1 MNQARPQIQGND
13 PGFAFNAMSSK
24 TSAMNA
30 EQRRI
35 EENNLQQQR
44 WHLWGPYLSDRQWG
58 TVREDYSANGDAW
71 NHLSHDQARS
81 RAYRWGEDGLGGISD
96 YKQRLC
102 FAWAFWN
109 GKDPILKE
117 RLFGLSGPQGNHGE
131 DVKELYWYLDNT
143 PSHSYMR
150 MLYRYPQTRFPYEEL
165 IIHNGNRSRME
176 PEFELWHTN
185 ALAEQRY
192 FDIEIAYAK
201 RTPEDILIRATAT
214 NRGPEQ
220 SILQFLPTIW
230 FRNTWGWGR
239 DAGKPV
245 LREGAPAMIE
255 ASHDVLGRYE
265 LRCENANALLFTEN
279 ESNVERLWGVQNRSP
294 FVKDSINDAVTQNKI
309 ELINPEKV
317 GTKAAAHYRFLI
329 SPNESRTIRLRLRK
343 IDDHPSPGDSIVSV
357 SPTHSSALTGASR
370 PSLPAGERERAK
382 RLFDEFDEIF
392 GRRQNEADEFYDSVA
407 PVNLTS
413 EDKAIQRQALAGLLW
428 TKQFYYYVVEEWL
441 RGDPASP
448 PPPASRWD
456 GRNARWRHLYN
467 ERVMSMPDSWEFPWY
482 ASWDLAFHCIPLAL
496 VDPHFAKGQLDT
508 IVREWYQHPNG
519 QLPAYEWNFGDVNP
533 PVVGWAAW
541 RVFQIE
547 RKQTGKGDRAFLETI
562 FHKLLLAFTW
572 WVNRKDSEG
581 KNIFEGGFLGLDNI
595 GVFDR
600 SASFPD
606 GSHLEQSDST
616 SWMGMFSLNLMRIAI
631 ELAREDH
638 VYENIATKFFEH
650 FLAIAAAMNDLG
662 GSGIGLW
669 NEEDEFYY
677 DVLHTPGGRYF
688 PLKVRSIVGLMP
700 LLAVETIQWQ
710 LIDALP
716 GFKSR
721 LEWYLAYRPDL
732 ASLVSRWHEPGMH
745 ETRLLAFTRGH
756 RMKCLLRRMLD
767 PEEFLS
773 DYGIRSVSK
782 YHRDHPYRLTVQG
795 QEKMVN
801 YEQAESQTGI
811 FGGNSNW
818 RGPVW
823 FPINYLLIESLHQFH
838 HYYGDDFK
846 VECPTGSGSYLTLKE
861 VANELSNR
869 LIKLWLPNE
878 KGERPFLRASNGAFN
893 SATDSEL
900 YWFHEY
906 FNGDNGA
913 GLGASHQTG
922 WTALVAKLIQQQGEL
937 GTLRQRG

>member
-1 MNQARPQIQGND
+1 
-13 PGFAFNAMSSK
+13 
-24 TSAMNA
+24 MNA
-30 EQRRI
+30 ERARI
-35 EENNLQQQR
+35 EQNNSLQQR
-44 WHLWGPYLSDRQWG
+44 WYLWGPYLSDRQWG

-71 NHLSHDQARS
+71 NYLPHDHARS
-81 RAYRWGEDGLGGISD
+81 RAYRWGEDGLAGICD

-102 FAWAFWN
+102 FAWTLWN
-109 GKDPILKE
+109 GNDPILKE
-117 RLFGLSGPQGNHGE
+117 RLFGLTGPQGNHGE
-131 DVKELYWYLDNT
+131 DVKELYWHLDNT
-143 PSHSYMR
+143 PSHSYVR
-150 MLYRYPQTRFPYEEL
+150 MLYRYPQSRFPYEEL
-165 IIHNGNRSRME
+165 VSKNAARSRSE

-185 ALAEQRY
+185 VLAENRY
-192 FDIEIAYAK
+192 FDIEITYAK
-201 RTPEDILIRATAT
+201 ATAEDILICATAT
-214 NRGPEQ
+214 NRGPDAA
-220 SILQFLPTIW
+220 SLHFLPMIW
-230 FRNTWGWGR
+230 FRNTWSWGR
-239 DAGKPV
+239 DSRKPI
-245 LREGAPAMIE
+245 LREVTPAMIE
-255 ASHDVLGRYE
+255 ANHDALGGYE
-265 LRCENANALLFTEN
+265 LHCENAEELLFTEN
-279 ESNVERLWGVQNRSP
+279 ESNFERLWGVPNRSP
-294 FVKDSINDAVTQNKI
+294 FVKDSFNNAVIQDRIDFVNSD
-309 ELINPEKV
+309 KV
-317 GTKAAAHYRFLI
+317 GTKAAAHYKFTILA
-329 SPNESRTIRLRLRK
+329 NESRTIRLRLVRVVNPVK
-343 IDDHPSPGDSIVSV
+343 GGVPATPGSQQLAPPVRPAVAVHRPSPGDAAVPLSQ
-357 SPTHSSALTGASR
+357 THSSSLTGASR
-370 PSLPAGERERAK
+370 PSLPREERVRATTPFDD
-382 RLFDEFDEIF
+382 FDEVIAA
-392 GRRQNEADEFYDSVA
+392 RKAEADEFYSEFA
-407 PVNLTS
+407 PSSLTA
-413 EDKAIQRQALAGLLW
+413 EHKAIQRQALAGLLW
-428 TKQFYYYVVEEWL
+428 TKQFYYYIVEEWL
-441 RGDPASP
+441 AGDPASP
-448 PPPASRWD
+448 PPPESRWS
-456 GRNARWRHLYN
+456 GRNSDWRHLYN

-482 ASWDLAFHCIPLAL
+482 ASWDVAFHCIPLAL
-496 VDPHFAKGQLDT
+496 IDPHFAKGQLDI

-519 QLPAYEWNFGDVNP
+519 EIPAYEWNFSDVNP
-533 PVVGWAAW
+533 PVLAWAAW

-562 FHKLLLAFTW
+562 FHKLLLTFTW

-606 GSHLEQSDST
+606 GSHLEQSDGT

-650 FLAIAAAMNDLG
+650 FLGIAAAMNNLG

-677 DVLHTPGGRYF
+677 DVLHTPGGRYL

-721 LEWYLAYRPDL
+721 LEWYFAHRPHLAG
-732 ASLVSRWHEPGMH
+732 LVSRWQEPGMH
-745 ETRLLAFTRGH
+745 ETRLVALTRGH

-795 QEKMVN
+795 EEKFVN
-801 YEQAESQTGI
+801 YEPAESQTGI

-823 FPINYLLIESLHQFH
+823 FPINYLLIESLQQFH
-838 HYYGDDFK
+838 HYYGDEFK
-846 VECPTGSGSYLTLKE
+846 VECPTGSGTYMTLKE

-869 LIKLWLPNE
+869 LIKLWLLNE
-878 KGERPFLRASNGAFN
+878 KGERPFLRASAGAFN
-893 SATDSEL
+893 AATDSEL

-906 FNGDNGA
+906 FNGDNGG

-922 WTALVAKLIQQQGEL
+922 WTALVAKLIQQQGEF
-937 GTLRQRG
+937 GTIP

>member
-1 MNQARPQIQGND
+1 M
-13 PGFAFNAMSSK
+13 K
-24 TSAMNA
+24 A
-30 EQRRI
+30 EQARI
-35 EENNLQQQR
+35 EENNSRAQR
-44 WHLWGPYLSDRQWG
+44 WHLWGPYLSERQWG

-71 NHLSHDQARS
+71 NYLTHEQARS
-81 RAYRWGEDGLGGISD
+81 RAYRWGEDGLAGICD

-109 GKDPILKE
+109 GQDPILKE
-117 RLFGLSGPQGNHGE
+117 RLFGLTGPQGNHGE

-143 PSHSYMR
+143 PSHSYLR
-150 MLYRYPQTRFPYEEL
+150 LLYRYPQTRFPYQEL
-165 IIHNGNRSRME
+165 VSRNGGRSRME

-185 ALAEQRY
+185 ALAEYRY
-192 FDIEIAYAK
+192 FDIEISYAK
-201 RTPEDILIRATAT
+201 KTPEDILIRAAAT
-214 NRGPEQ
+214 NRGPEPA
-220 SILQFLPTIW
+220 ILHFLPTIW
-230 FRNTWGWGR
+230 FRNTWSWGR
-239 DAGKPV
+239 DAGKPI
-245 LREGAPAMIE
+245 LREATPATIE
-255 ASHDVLGRYE
+255 ASHGVLGRYQ
-265 LRCENANALLFTEN
+265 LHCENADALLFTEN
-279 ESNVERLWGVQNRSP
+279 ESNLERLWGVPNRSP

-309 ELINPEKV
+309 EFINPEKV
-317 GTKAAAHYRFLI
+317 GTKATAHYRFLI

-343 IDDHPSPGDSIVSV
+343 VDNHPSPGGSV
-357 SPTHSSALTGASR
+357 VPLSS
-370 PSLPAGERERAK
+370 GERVGVRAT
-382 RLFDEFDEIF
+382 RLFDDFDKILAT
-392 GRRQNEADEFYDSVA
+392 RQNEADEFYDTLA

-428 TKQFYYYVVEEWL
+428 TKQFYYYIVEEWL
-441 RGDPASP
+441 RGDPTSPLP
-448 PPPASRWD
+448 PPSRWD

-496 VDPHFAKGQLDT
+496 VDAHFAKGQLDT

-650 FLAIAAAMNDLG
+650 FLGIAAAMNNLG
-662 GSGIGLW
+662 GVGLW
-669 NEEDEFYY
+669 DEEDEFYY
-677 DVLHTPGGRYF
+677 DVLHTPGGRF
-688 PLKVRSIVGLMP
+688 LPLKVRSIVGLMP

-732 ASLVSRWHEPGMH
+732 ASLVSRWQEPGMH
-745 ETRLLAFTRGH
+745 ETRLLALTRGH

-795 QEKMVN
+795 QEKIVN
-801 YEQAESQTGI
+801 YEPAASQTGI

-823 FPINYLLIESLHQFH
+823 FPINYLLIESLQQFH
-838 HYYGDDFK
+838 HYYGDEFK
-846 VECPTGSGSYLTLKE
+846 VECPTGSGTYMTLKE

-869 LIKLWLPNE
+869 LIKLWLRNE
-878 KGERPFLRASNGAFN
+878 KGERPFLRASAGAFN
-893 SATDSEL
+893 PETDSEL
-900 YWFHEY
+900 CWFHEY
-906 FNGDNGA
+906 FNGDDGG

-922 WTALVAKLIQQQGEL
+922 WTALLAKLIQQQGEF
-937 GTLRQRG
+937 GTISQPK

>member
-1 MNQARPQIQGND
+1 
-13 PGFAFNAMSSK
+13 
-24 TSAMNA
+24 MNA
-30 EQRRI
+30 EQARI
-35 EENNLQQQR
+35 EENNSQKQR

-71 NHLSHDQARS
+71 DYLTHEQARS
-81 RAYRWGEDGLGGISD
+81 RAYRWGEDGLAGICD

-109 GKDPILKE
+109 GQDSILKE
-117 RLFGLSGPQGNHGE
+117 RLFGLTGPQGNHGE

-150 MLYRYPQTRFPYEEL
+150 MLYRYPQTRFPYEE
-165 IIHNGNRSRME
+165 IVSRNAARSRAE
-176 PEFELWHTN
+176 PEFELWQTD
-185 ALAEQRY
+185 ALLEHRY
-192 FDIEIAYAK
+192 FDIELSYAK
-201 RTPEDILIRATAT
+201 VTTEDILIRATAI
-214 NRGPEQ
+214 NRGPDPA
-220 SILQFLPTIW
+220 ILHFLPTIW
-230 FRNTWGWGR
+230 FRNTWSWGR
-239 DAGKPV
+239 DARKPI
-245 LREGAPAMIE
+245 LREGVPAMIE

-265 LRCENANALLFTEN
+265 LHCENADALLFTEN
-279 ESNVERLWGVQNRSP
+279 ESNVERLWGVPNRSP
-294 FVKDSINDAVTQNKI
+294 FVKDSINDMVTQNTI

-329 SPNESRTIRLRLRK
+329 APAESVSIRLRLRK
-343 IDDHPSPGDSIVSV
+343 VDNHPSSGDSVVSI

-370 PSLPAGERERAK
+370 PSFPAGERETAK
-382 RLFDEFDEIF
+382 RLFDDFDEIF
-392 GRRQNEADEFYDSVA
+392 GRRQNEADEFYDSIA
-407 PVNLTS
+407 PANLGS
-413 EDKAIQRQALAGLLW
+413 EHKEIQRQALAGLLW
-428 TKQFYYYVVEEWL
+428 TKQFYYYIVEEWL
-441 RGDPASP
+441 KGDPASI

-482 ASWDLAFHCIPLAL
+482 ASWDLSFHCIPLAL

-508 IVREWYQHPNG
+508 IVREWYQSPNG

-533 PVVGWAAW
+533 PVLGWAAW

-606 GSHLEQSDST
+606 GAHLEQSDGT

-650 FLAIAAAMNDLG
+650 FLGIAAAMNNLG
-662 GSGIGLW
+662 GMGLW
-669 NEEDEFYY
+669 DEEDEFYY
-677 DVLHTPGGRYF
+677 DVLHTPGGRF
-688 PLKVRSIVGLMP
+688 LPLKVRSIVGLMP

-745 ETRLLAFTRGH
+745 ETRLLAITRGH

-782 YHRDHPYRLTVQG
+782 YHRDRPYRLTIQG
-795 QEKMVN
+795 QEKIVN
-801 YEQAESQTGI
+801 YEPAESQTGI

-823 FPINYLLIESLHQFH
+823 FPINYLLIESLQQFH
-838 HYYGDDFK
+838 HYYGDEFK
-846 VECPTGSGSYLTLKE
+846 VECPTRSGTYLTLKE
-861 VANELSNR
+861 VANELSKR
-869 LIKLWLPNE
+869 LIKLWLRNE
-878 KGERPFLRASNGAFN
+878 KGERPFLRASAGAFN
-893 SATDSEL
+893 PETDSEL
-900 YWFHEY
+900 CWFHEY
-906 FNGDNGA
+906 FNGDDGG
-913 GLGASHQTG
+913 GLGTSHQTG
-922 WTALVAKLIQQQGEL
+922 WTALVAKLIQQQGEF
-937 GTLRQRG
+937 GTISHRR

>member
-1 MNQARPQIQGND
+1 
-13 PGFAFNAMSSK
+13 
-24 TSAMNA
+24 
-30 EQRRI
+30 
-35 EENNLQQQR
+35 
-44 WHLWGPYLSDRQWG
+44 LSERQWG
-58 TVREDYSANGDAW
+58 TVREDYSAKGDAW
-71 NHLSHDQARS
+71 NYLPHDHARS
-81 RAYRWGEDGLGGISD
+81 RAYRWGEDGLGGICD

-109 GKDPILKE
+109 GNDPILKE
-117 RLFGLSGPQGNHGE
+117 RLFGVTGPQGNHGE

-150 MLYRYPQTRFPYEEL
+150 MLYRYPQIRFPYEGL
-165 IIHNGNRSRME
+165 VSCNAARSRAE
-176 PEFELWHTN
+176 PEFELWQTN
-185 ALAEQRY
+185 ALAENRY
-192 FDIEIAYAK
+192 FDIEISYAK
-201 RTPEDILIRATAT
+201 ATPDDILIRATAI
-214 NRGPEQ
+214 NRGPE
-220 SILQFLPTIW
+220 SATLHFLPTIW
-230 FRNTWGWGR
+230 FRNTWSWGH
-239 DAGKPV
+239 DARKPS
-245 LREGAPAMIE
+245 LREGTPAMIE
-255 ASHDVLGRYE
+255 ARHDGLGSFE
-265 LRCENANALLFTEN
+265 LHCENAEKFLFTEN
-279 ESNVERLWGVQNRSP
+279 ESNLQRLWGVPNRCP
-294 FVKDSINDAVTQNKI
+294 FVKDAINDAVIQNKI
-309 ELINPEKV
+309 DIVYPGKT
-317 GTKAAAHYRFLI
+317 GTKAAAHYPFI
-329 SPNESRTIRLRLRK
+329 IPAGEKVSIRLRLTRT
-343 IDDHPSPGDSIVSV
+343 DLGSARASRAVRGASPRTSLSQNPVGEA
-357 SPTHSSALTGASR
+357 PTGAR
-370 PSLPAGERERAK
+370 EARALPGEELCRDA
-382 RLFDEFDEIF
+382 FSDFDEIF
-392 GRRQNEADEFYDSVA
+392 SARKAEADEFYDSVA
-407 PVNLTS
+407 PVNLPPEHKT
-413 EDKAIQRQALAGLLW
+413 IQRQALAGLLW
-428 TKQFYYYVVEEWL
+428 SKQFYYYIVEEWL
-441 RGDPASP
+441 EGDPGQPAP
-448 PPPASRWD
+448 PDARWS
-456 GRNARWRHLYN
+456 GRNSDWQHLYN

-496 VDPHFAKGQLDT
+496 VDPHFAKGQLD
-508 IVREWYQHPNG
+508 IVVREWYQHPNG
-519 QLPAYEWNFGDVNP
+519 QLPAYEWNFNDVNP
-533 PVVGWAAW
+533 PVLAWAAW

-562 FHKLLLAFTW
+562 FHKLLLTFTW

-631 ELAREDH
+631 ELARENH

-650 FLAIAAAMNDLG
+650 FLGIAAAMNDLG

-677 DVLHTPGGRYF
+677 DVLHTPGGRF
-688 PLKVRSIVGLMP
+688 LPLKVRSIVGLMP

-721 LEWYLAYRPDL
+721 LEWYLAHRPDL
-732 ASLVSRWHEPGMH
+732 ASLVSRWQESGMH
-745 ETRLLAFTRGH
+745 ETRLVALTRGH

-795 QEKMVN
+795 EEKIVT
-801 YEQAESQTGI
+801 YEPAESQTGI

-823 FPINYLLIESLHQFH
+823 FPINYLLIESLQQFH
-838 HYYGDDFK
+838 RYYGDDFK
-846 VECPTGSGSYLTLKE
+846 VECPTGSGRYMTLKE

-869 LIKLWLPNE
+869 LIKLWLRNE
-878 KGERPFLRASNGAFN
+878 KGDRAFLRASAGAFN
-893 SATDSEL
+893 PETDSEL

-906 FNGDNGA
+906 FNGDDGG

-922 WTALVAKLIQQQGEL
+922 WTALVAKLIQQQGEF
-937 GTLRQRG
+937 GTISHLR

>member
-1 MNQARPQIQGND
+1 
-13 PGFAFNAMSSK
+13 
-24 TSAMNA
+24 
-30 EQRRI
+30 
-35 EENNLQQQR
+35 
-44 WHLWGPYLSDRQWG
+44 
-58 TVREDYSANGDAW
+58 
-71 NHLSHDQARS
+71 
-81 RAYRWGEDGLGGISD
+81 
-96 YKQRLC
+96 
-102 FAWAFWN
+102 
-109 GKDPILKE
+109 
-117 RLFGLSGPQGNHGE
+117 
-131 DVKELYWYLDNT
+131 
-143 PSHSYMR
+143 
-150 MLYRYPQTRFPYEEL
+150 MLYRYPQTRFPYQEL
-165 IIHNGNRSRME
+165 VIRNGGRSRME

-214 NRGPEQ
+214 NRGPEPA
-220 SILQFLPTIW
+220 ILHFLPTIW
-230 FRNTWGWGR
+230 FRNTWSWGR
-239 DAGKPV
+239 DARKPI

-265 LRCENANALLFTEN
+265 LHCENADALLFTEN
-279 ESNVERLWGVQNRSP
+279 ESNLERLWGVPNRSP
-294 FVKDSINDAVTQNKI
+294 FVKDSINDAVTQNKRD
-309 ELINPEKV
+309 LVNPSKV
-317 GTKAAAHYRFLI
+317 GTKAAAYYHILI
-329 SPNESRTIRLRLRK
+329 APAESVSIRLRLRK
-343 IDDHPSPGDSIVSV
+343 VDHHPSPGDSVV
-357 SPTHSSALTGASR
+357 PLSP
-370 PSLPAGERERAK
+370 GERVGVRAT
-382 RLFDEFDEIF
+382 RLFDDFDEIF
-392 GRRQNEADEFYDSVA
+392 AARKGEADEFYDAIA

-413 EDKAIQRQALAGLLW
+413 EHKAIQRQALAGLLW
-428 TKQFYYYVVEEWL
+428 TKQFYYYIVEEWL
-441 RGDPASP
+441 KGDPASP

-650 FLAIAAAMNDLG
+650 FLGIAAAMNDLG

-677 DVLHTPGGRYF
+677 DVLHTPGGRYL

-721 LEWYLAYRPDL
+721 LEWYLAHRPDL
-732 ASLVSRWHEPGMH
+732 ASLVSRWHERGMH
-745 ETRLLAFTRGH
+745 ETRLLALTRGH
-756 RMKCLLRRMLD
+756 RMKRLLRRMLD

-795 QEKMVN
+795 QEKIVN
-801 YEQAESQTGI
+801 YEPAESQTGI

-823 FPINYLLIESLHQFH
+823 FPINYLLIESLQQFH
-838 HYYGDDFK
+838 HYYGDEFK
-846 VECPTGSGSYLTLKE
+846 VECPTGSGTYLTLKE

-869 LIKLWLPNE
+869 LIKLWLRNE
-878 KGERPFLRASNGAFN
+878 KGERPFLRASAGAFN
-893 SATDSEL
+893 PETDSEL
-900 YWFHEY
+900 CWFHEY
-906 FNGDNGA
+906 FNGDDGG

-922 WTALVAKLIQQQGEL
+922 WTALVAKLIQQQGEF
-937 GTLRQRG
+937 GTISHRR